1 METPQI
7 FIYTIKESGTALVSQ
22 EREDWEEYQNQRFPE
37 SSVGSVLLPHSIAKD
52 TESQHHSASV
62 QPSQR
67 EI

>member
-52 TESQHHSASV
+52 TRVPASLSKCAAE
-62 QPSQR
+62 PA
-67 EI
+67 